1 MSDELHN
8 QILKQIEMLEEQQRH
23 LKKAVEHSASLDEI
37 LASYEPLNVDFQQR
51 FLANLQ
57 AFQSIAPDIA
67 DAFSN
72 YAPQALELKVIDNL
86 LSITEIDKET
96 PLFPGDNVY
105 FGFEK
110 FHRFRFSAVKSS
122 YMLTER
128 IPIRPG
134 QFVHTDY
141 LNELIESTVE
151 CLDSKNFD
159 YKLNQLPQTVNAF
172 ISFGVGLG
180 NHLEELLK
188 YHDVMNLHII
198 EPNLDLFFYSL
209 FITDWVFVISQL
221 KANNTRVQF
230 TVGSVDVR
238 VAYEELLALFDETGR
253 FHAANCY
260 FYDAYQDDFLRECY
274 SYFDRQLHENL
285 VGVGFFDDANMSIGH
300 QHESIKA
307 GIPVLKNKS
316 QAFKYHKIPVFL
328 VANGPSLD
336 ECFEYIEKY
345 GNNAFIVT
353 CGTAITAF
361 YRKGIV
367 PDLHIEL
374 ERMKITNTI
383 LSAINDAEY
392 LKQIPL
398 VTVNTVHPTVYSHFK
413 ESFMA
418 LKANEAATTLF
429 TMSCNMNNDFAELV
443 HCNPTVMNL
452 GLAVLMKLGFRDI
465 YTMGTDLGFVSDKHH
480 SQSSIYYDK
489 EGEDKKHY
497 DKDKSGG
504 MKLFVKGNFA
514 DVVQTEPMFN
524 LSRQEAEKLLKL
536 YPDHKVKNCSNGV
549 YIDGSTPF
557 KASEIELTAE
567 ISKSDILSHMFKNAV
582 QEIPE
587 SSLEKMNNSLYPEQF
602 EIVVKDIIESLS
614 HPFGNRKDA
623 LIALEKV
630 YLHVQS
636 FIGTRYQHF
645 FEMLNGSTVG
655 FFARLVQMLMVPPSD
670 EQGLEF
676 FQKGN
681 DIYKNFLTAVAE
693 RYHSDP
699 YRVDAYWWI
708 GWNMDADEK
717 DAEDVKSNEE
727 V

>member
-8 QILKQIEMLEEQQRH
+8 QILKQIEMLEEKQRH
-23 LKKAVEHSASLDEI
+23 LKKAVEHSASLDDI
-37 LASYEPLNVDFQQR
+37 LASYQPLDVDFQQR

-57 AFQSIAPDIA
+57 AFQAIAPEIA
-67 DAFSN
+67 EAFAN
-72 YAPQALELKVIDNL
+72 YNPQALELKVLDGL
-86 LSITEIDKET
+86 LAITEIGEDT

-110 FHRFRFSAVKSS
+110 FHRYRFSAVKSS

-128 IPIRPG
+128 IPILPG
-134 QFVHTDY
+134 QFIHTDY
-141 LNELIESTVE
+141 LNELIEATIE
-151 CLDSKNFD
+151 RLDAKNFD
-159 YKLNQLPQTVNAF
+159 YKFNQLPETVNAF

-209 FITDWVFVISQL
+209 FITDWAYVIQQL
-221 KANNTRVQF
+221 KENNTRVQF
-230 TVGSVDVR
+230 TVGTNDVR

-300 QHESIKA
+300 QHASLEAS
-307 GIPVLKNKS
+307 IPVLKNKS

-336 ECFEYIEKY
+336 DCFDYIERFQ
-345 GNNAFIVT
+345 GNALVVT
-353 CGTAITAF
+353 CGTALTAF
-361 YRKGIV
+361 YRRGIV

-383 LSAINDAEY
+383 LSAIDDAEY

-398 VTVNTVHPTVYSHFK
+398 ITVNTVHPTVYDHFK

-429 TMSCNMNNDFAELV
+429 TLSCNTDGDFAELL

-465 YTMGTDLGFVSDKHH
+465 YTMGTDLGFVADKHH
-480 SQSSIYYDK
+480 SESSIYYD
-489 EGEDKKHY
+489 EDGEDKKHY
-497 DKDKSGG
+497 EKDKNAG

-514 DVVQTEPMFN
+514 EVVQTEPMFN
-524 LSRQEAEKLLKL
+524 LSRQEAEKLLRL
-536 YPDHKVKNCSNGV
+536 YPDSKVKNCSNGV
-549 YIDGSTPF
+549 YIDGTTPF
-557 KASEIELTAE
+557 KVDGIQLKDTLD
-567 ISKSDILSHMFKNAV
+567 KPDLLSHMFTNAV
-582 QEIPE
+582 KVIPNDA
-587 SSLEKMNNSLYPEQF
+587 LNQMDKCLHPEQLKNTID
-602 EIVVKDIIESLS
+602 EIVKMLS
-614 HPFGNRKDA
+614 QEFATRRE
-623 LIALEKV
+623 ALEVLENV
-630 YLHVQS
+630 YLYVQK
-636 FIGTRYQHF
+636 FIGSRYQHF

-655 FFARLVQMLMVPPSD
+655 FFARLVQMLMVPPTD
-670 EQGLEF
+670 KQGLSYFEE
-676 FQKGN
+676 GN
-681 DIYKNFLTAVAE
+681 DIYKNFLHAVEE
-693 RYHSDP
+693 RYRTNP
-699 YRVDAYWWI
+699 YRIDEYWWV
-708 GWNMDADEK
+708 GWKMEEK
-717 DAEDVKSNEE
+717 AESNENQSE
-727 V
+727 SK